1 MSTTAPHTIACH
13 WQTAPTPHAQL
24 NDWLF
29 DQGSLTQRLTQLCRT
44 AFTVKVIDEGWHT
57 LTADECQ
64 ALAITPGSC
73 GWVREVFLC
82 DGEQPW
88 IFARS
93 VAGQTAL
100 QSSDFAISE
109 LGTRSLGATLFSQ
122 HAFKR
127 GPMYIQRLDC
137 AQLPISVQHY
147 TQQQPHVWAR
157 RSCFTK
163 NALGI
168 LVAEVFLPQLWH
180 DTQQL
185 ECNRL

>member
-1 MSTTAPHTIACH
+1 MAPSVEVATGTTPKLTAPAATSRKISSIA
-13 WQTAPTPHAQL
+13 
-24 NDWLF
+24 
-29 DQGSLTQRLTQLCRT
+29 
-44 AFTVKVIDEGWHT
+44 
-57 LTADECQ
+57 
-64 ALAITPGSC
+64 
-73 GWVREVFLC
+73 
-82 DGEQPW
+82 
-88 IFARS
+88 
-93 VAGQTAL
+93 
-100 QSSDFAISE
+100 AISE